1 MLIVIAI
8 VLTYPSLYPLNNHKL
23 THPRT
28 NKINKIRLNKNK
40 KTIHTINLN
49 MKMIHLLMNILLI
62 RIQIGQKQ
70 QKVKKYTI
78 NQHLFPGNRF
88 Q

>member
-1 MLIVIAI
+1 MPIVI

-28 NKINKIRLNKNK
+28 NKVNKIRLNQNK
-40 KTIHTINLN
+40 KTIQTINLN
-49 MKMIHLLMNILLI
+49 MKTIHLLMNILLI

-70 QKVKKYTI
+70 QKVKKYIT
-78 NQHLFPGNRF
+78 NQRIFPGNRF